1 MGYRAE
7 KEQIEK
13 KIRVIKIVVLCV
25 MVAIVA
31 SLCVFSAFCPPTSWK
46 YYVKKP
52 KLDKREDG
60 ELRIHFIDVGQ
71 GDSTLIELPDGKVA
85 LIDGGNTTQTTENAI
100 LRHLNALKIDTIDYL
115 VVTHTDSDHCGSLAK
130 ILQYKK
136 VLNAYLPATNPENA
150 GEAYAK
156 FYQELLEENSALH
169 YAHRQVV
176 LDGEGEYA
184 YHFSFLYPY
193 LYDTENAADYAEE
206 SSVMWLDY
214 KGASAIFT
222 GDAGM
227 DVEAALVRDSEL
239 GFLSDFGIDLKS
251 TEILKV
257 GHHGSAYSTSTDFLR
272 YLNVKI
278 AVASCG
284 EGNEY
289 GHPSQEV
296 IDRIADVGADLFRTD
311 IHGTITVSVKESGV
325 FTLETAK

>member
-25 MVAIVA
+25 LVAIVA
-31 SLCVFSAFCPPTSWK
+31 ALCVFSAFCPPTSWK

-115 VVTHTDSDHCGSLAK
+115 IVTHTDNDHCGALAK
-130 ILQYKK
+130 ILRYKK

-150 GEAYAK
+150 GETYAK

-169 YAHRQVV
+169 YAYRQVV

-184 YHFSFLYPY
+184 YRFSFLYPY

-227 DVEAALVRDSEL
+227 DVEAALMRDSEL

-257 GHHGSAYSTSTDFLR
+257 GHHGSAYSTSADFLR

-284 EGNEY
+284 AGNEY
-289 GHPSQEV
+289 GHPSQAV
-296 IDRIADVGADLFRTD
+296 IDRIADVDADLFRTD
-311 IHGTITVSVKESGV
+311 IHGTVTVSVKESGI

>member
-7 KEQIEK
+7 KEKIEK
-13 KIRVIKIVVLCV
+13 KIRIIKIVLLCIGLAV
-25 MVAIVA
+25 IVG
-31 SLCVFSAFCPPTSWK
+31 LCVFSAFCPPASWK

-52 KLDKREDG
+52 KMEKREDG

-85 LIDGGNTTQTTENAI
+85 LIDGGNATQATENAV

-150 GEAYAK
+150 GETYAK
-156 FYQELLEENSALH
+156 FYQELLEESCTLH
-169 YAHRQVV
+169 YAHRQVI
-176 LDGEGEYA
+176 LDGVGEYA
-184 YHFSFLYPY
+184 YRFSFLYPY
-193 LYDTENAADYAEE
+193 LYDTENTAGYTEE

-227 DVEAALVRDSEL
+227 DVETALVRDSEL

-257 GHHGSAYSTSTDFLR
+257 GHHGSAYSTSADFLR
-272 YLNVKI
+272 YLNVKV
-278 AVASCG
+278 AVVSCG
-284 EGNEY
+284 AGNEY

-296 IDRIADVGADLFRTD
+296 IDRISGVGADLFRTD
-311 IHGTITVSVKESGV
+311 IHGTVTVSVKENGI
-325 FTLETAK
+325 FTLKTAK